1 MMIRDLPPL
10 LLTGALAAL
19 VFAAPLPFGGVTPE
33 ARFAL
38 QLGAAGVL
46 ALAALCRHA
55 AAAAVAVR
63 GPAVALLLVAAW
75 GAVQSLPLPRGVVA
89 ALSPQ
94 RVALADDAARLLEQR
109 TPERLP
115 LSLAPDASR
124 RNAAWWAAVAAAFS
138 AAAVAGRLRGH
149 RRALA
154 VALLAAA
161 VFEVLYGTRRWS
173 SGAGQIWGVTVPG
186 GGARLRG
193 TFVNPDHLALFL
205 ELALAV
211 AAAWIWWAAHRG
223 RRAGSLES
231 RILLLVP
238 PVLAWLALFA
248 AIAFTGS
255 RGGLLAAV
263 LATVAQ
269 GVVAALPRRRWGL
282 APAGVGLAV
291 LGIGAVAAIGL
302 QQGLGRWLATSPY
315 ELTWNSRRVAY
326 ASTVELWQRFPWTGT
341 GMASFRDA
349 FPTVQ
354 PAEIPGG
361 WWHAHNDWLEALATL
376 GLPGALLLLGGL
388 AALVTRL
395 FRVLAG
401 DNRAEDRAAA
411 LAAYGALAAV
421 AVHSALDFGLTL
433 PANALALAV
442 LAGAAAAAP
451 VVSAGERP
459 RTRQPR
465 PASEPAAPPPPPADR
480 AAAPAAPEP
489 PPPAAPAP
497 RRRRRRQPGR

>member
-10 LLTGALAAL
+10 LLTGVLAVL

-33 ARFAL
+33 ARAAR
-38 QLGAAGVL
+38 QLGAAGAL
-46 ALAALCRHA
+46 AVAALCRHA
-55 AAAAVAVR
+55 GAAAAVVR
-63 GPAVALLLVAAW
+63 WPALALLLVAAW
-75 GAVQSLPLPRGVVA
+75 GALQSLPLPRPAVA

-94 RVALADDAARLLEQR
+94 RVELADGAAAVLEQPP
-109 TPERLP
+109 PERIP
-115 LSLAPDASR
+115 LSVAPDLSR
-124 RNAAWWAAVAAAFS
+124 RNASWWAAVAAAFA
-138 AAAVAGRLRGH
+138 AAAVAGRHRGH
-149 RRALA
+149 RRVLA
-154 VALLAAA
+154 AALLAAA
-161 VFEVLYGTRRWS
+161 VFEVLYGTRRWG
-173 SGAGQIWGVTVPG
+173 SGAAQIWGVTVPG

-193 TFVNPDHLALFL
+193 TFVNPDHLALYL
-205 ELALAV
+205 ELTLAL

-223 RRAGSLES
+223 RRAASLES

-238 PVLAWLALFA
+238 PVLVWLALFDA
-248 AIAFTGS
+248 VAFTGS

-282 APAGVGLAV
+282 LPAGVGLAA
-291 LGIGAVAAIGL
+291 LGLGAVAAIGL

-341 GMASFRDA
+341 GMASFRDV

-376 GLPGALLLLGGL
+376 GLPAALLLLGGL
-388 AALVTRL
+388 AALVLRL

-442 LAGAAAAAP
+442 LTGAAAATP
-451 VVSAGERP
+451 VVSAGERA
-459 RTRQPR
+459 RGGRRQP
-465 PASEPAAPPPPPADR
+465 ASAPGAPPPPPADR
-480 AAAPAAPEP
+480 GAAPETPAP

-497 RRRRRRQPGR
+497 RRRRRRKPGR